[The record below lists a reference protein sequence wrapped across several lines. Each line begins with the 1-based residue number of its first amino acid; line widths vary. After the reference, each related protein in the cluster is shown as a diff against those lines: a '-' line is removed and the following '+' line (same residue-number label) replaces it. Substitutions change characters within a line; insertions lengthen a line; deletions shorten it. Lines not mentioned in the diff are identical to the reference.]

1 MKRNLSGQT
10 RRLLGQTEQ
19 SKNVHNIVDRLVD
32 KHLKGS
38 GFYQELQEQVGSAL
52 NLNENDVPQLYTQEI
67 SNELDGGAYGLYQK
81 KKVKRGGNLDRE
93 VGGTLK
99 REKKAGR
106 PINPDKQRR
115 TFDPNSKTARRGAK
129 VKEIMQKM
137 HLSFIEASKYIA
149 ANGIPY

>member
-52 NLNENDVPQLYTQEI
+52 NLNEDEMPQLYTQDV
-67 SNELDGGAYGLYQK
+67 SNELQGNAFGLYVK
-81 KKVKRGGNLDRE
+81 KKAKKGGDLGRE
-93 VGGTLK
+93 IGGTLD
-99 REKKAGR
+99 RSKKPGR
-106 PINPDKQRR
+106 PKNPEKQRR